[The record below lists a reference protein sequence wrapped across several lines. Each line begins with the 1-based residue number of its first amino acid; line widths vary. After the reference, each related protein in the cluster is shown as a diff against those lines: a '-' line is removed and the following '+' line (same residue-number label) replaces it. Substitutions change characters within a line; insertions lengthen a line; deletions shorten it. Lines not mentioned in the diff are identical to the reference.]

1 MTSSTCIEKSNPTHK
16 KRKKGTPTKKMQ
28 RRAKRRD
35 RALEKV
41 IKREQA
47 SRAPAIRKM
56 GFRREAKLVLSQ
68 CDSQTV
74 KRISPRALDALQE
87 AAETYL
93 IERLGDAL
101 QIAKRHDRQT
111 PNDVDLQLICK
122 LKPLS

>member
-1 MTSSTCIEKSNPTHK
+1 
-16 KRKKGTPTKKMQ
+16 MQ

-74 KRISPRALDALQE
+74 KRISPRALDALQ
-87 AAETYL
+87 
-93 IERLGDAL
+93 
-101 QIAKRHDRQT
+101 IAKRHDRQT